1 MASFPHITPPPPPTS
16 PDDGPI
22 VIIVIFVSFGCIFFL
37 AFFMFALWCL
47 IKKRKKKTV
56 EVEET
61 DVIRTDKH
69 RKVKEAIVQG
79 PHGPQVVVLSIEEDK
94 HTQKQIIKNEKVE
107 EKKQMHAKSGELIAT
122 DHIEA
127 GESSSSNNPS
137 IINPRVSFNVLTFTF
152 HYFGSLSS
160 SFAAFLAS
168 R

>member
-1 MASFPHITPPPPPTS
+1 MASFPHITPPPPLPTS
-16 PDDGPI
+16 PDDGPT
-22 VIIVIFVSFGCIFFL
+22 
-37 AFFMFALWCL
+37 
-47 IKKRKKKTV
+47 RKKKTV

-107 EKKQMHAKSGELIAT
+107 EEKQMHAKSGELIAT
-122 DHIEA
+122 DQTET

-137 IINPRVSFNVLTFTF
+137 IHQTHHRLEQI
-152 HYFGSLSS
+152 
-160 SFAAFLAS
+160 
-168 R
+168 